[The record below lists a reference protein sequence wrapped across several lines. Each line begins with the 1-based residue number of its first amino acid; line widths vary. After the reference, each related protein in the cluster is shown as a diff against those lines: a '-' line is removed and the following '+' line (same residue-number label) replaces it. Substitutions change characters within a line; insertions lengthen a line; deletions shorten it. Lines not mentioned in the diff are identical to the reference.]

1 MTNNGPAVRYPR
13 TNAPDPFAP
22 VPRLNEY
29 QTSACARVDA
39 FAKDLGASSA
49 HERHMG
55 FLSIAIAIA
64 VSAPEMASQLTM
76 KDEYGGIAKLVQ
88 PHNYKNVTTLQQAL
102 HGLNDS
108 VTRKRT
114 MMLVCTMLAACRG
127 HPATQVAR

>member
-1 MTNNGPAVRYPR
+1 MTNKGPAVRYPR
-13 TNAPDPFAP
+13 TNAPNPFAP
-22 VPRLNEY
+22 VPRTNEY

-64 VSAPEMASQLTM
+64 VSAPEMARQLTM

-88 PHNYKNVTTLQQAL
+88 PHNYKNVIRDRAATHSPEHDLGPVPNHASIL
-102 HGLNDS
+102 P
-108 VTRKRT
+108 VAAE
-114 MMLVCTMLAACRG
+114 LVQR
-127 HPATQVAR
+127 Q